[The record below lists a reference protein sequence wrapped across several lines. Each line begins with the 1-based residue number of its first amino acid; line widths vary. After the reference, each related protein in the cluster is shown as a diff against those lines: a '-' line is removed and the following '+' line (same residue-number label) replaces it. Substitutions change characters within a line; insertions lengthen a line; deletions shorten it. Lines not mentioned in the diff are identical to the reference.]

1 MYYRFNNV
9 LFSTSY
15 SRQLDFFHETLDN
28 RHYDLSDLFLIIN
41 PSFVLNLPR
50 RISQIDS
57 FHVSVFDNY
66 LHDFN
71 LDITFFYDMHGR
83 LQSDF
88 LYFKFSKFH
97 TQFSDFT
104 DFKNSL
110 VSENLKSQKKSNI
123 SSIRFSSEND
133 YNDSIVCLPRVHKLL
148 LHS

>member
-1 MYYRFNNV
+1 M
-9 LFSTSY
+9 
-15 SRQLDFFHETLDN
+15 
-28 RHYDLSDLFLIIN
+28 FLIIN

-57 FHVSVFDNY
+57 FHVYVFDNY

-71 LDITFFYDMHGR
+71 LDITDFYDVHGR
-83 LQSDF
+83 LKSDF

-97 TQFSDFT
+97 THFSDFS

-110 VSENLKSQKKSNI
+110 VSENLKSLKKSNI
-123 SSIRFSSEND
+123 SSIPYSAGIE